1 MNTDFDQVLIQF
13 NADQQIGLYWVLAFI
28 MFGVALQID
37 VKDFR
42 KILTHPKGVGVG
54 LFSQFVFL
62 PLLTYL
68 LVCWASPHPSL
79 ALGMFLVASCPGGN
93 ISNFMSSHAR
103 ANVPLSVTLTAFAS
117 AFAIVLTPL
126 NFMFYASLYTPTQEL
141 LQSISV
147 DGASLFKLQ
156 LMMLAL
162 PLILGMGFASRFPSG
177 AKALARWVHPLSLG
191 IFIVLVSV
199 AFWGNRGLFV
209 EHFEVFFYWV
219 LLHNAIAL
227 MSGYGLGFVLKLDVH
242 MCRTIALETGIQ
254 NSGLGLAL
262 VFAFF
267 QGLGGMAM
275 ITAWWGIWHIVS
287 GLSVSSYFRLKNPKK
302 S

>member
-28 MFGVALQID
+28 MFGVALQIN

-62 PLLTYL
+62 PLLTYV
-68 LVCWASPHPSL
+68 LVYCTNPHPSL

-93 ISNFMSSHAR
+93 ISNFMSAHAR
-103 ANVPLSVTLTAFAS
+103 ANVPLSVTLTAFSS
-117 AFAIVLTPL
+117 AFAILLTPL
-126 NFMFYASLYTPTQEL
+126 NFMFYASLYRPTQAL

-147 DGASLFKLQ
+147 DGASLLKLQ
-156 LMMLAL
+156 VMMLAL
-162 PLILGMGFASRFPSG
+162 PLILGMGFASRFQSG
-177 AKALARWVHPLSLG
+177 SKALARWVHPLSIG
-191 IFIVLVSV
+191 IFVVLVSV

-227 MSGYGLGFVLKLDVH
+227 ASGYGLGLVLKLDTNS
-242 MCRTIALETGIQ
+242 CRTIALETGIQ

-262 VFAFF
+262 VFVFF

-287 GLSVSSYFRLKNPKK
+287 GLSVSSYFRLKNLQKT
-302 S
+302 

>member
-28 MFGVALQID
+28 MFGVALQIN

-62 PLLTYL
+62 PLLTYV
-68 LVCWASPHPSL
+68 LVYCTNPHPSL

-93 ISNFMSSHAR
+93 ISNFMSAHAR
-103 ANVPLSVTLTAFAS
+103 ANVPLSVTLTAFSS
-117 AFAIVLTPL
+117 AFAILLTPL
-126 NFMFYASLYTPTQEL
+126 NFMFYASLYRPTQAL

-147 DGASLFKLQ
+147 DGASLLKLQ
-156 LMMLAL
+156 VMMLAL
-162 PLILGMGFASRFPSG
+162 PLILGMGFASRFQSG
-177 AKALARWVHPLSLG
+177 AKALARWVHPLSIG
-191 IFIVLVSV
+191 IFVVLVSV

-227 MSGYGLGFVLKLDVH
+227 ASGYGLGLVLKLNANS
-242 MCRTIALETGIQ
+242 CRTIALETGIQ

-262 VFAFF
+262 VFVFF

-287 GLSVSSYFRLKNPKK
+287 GLSVSSYFRLKNLQKT
-302 S
+302 